1 MIQTFKIPAW
11 ANKTKTACAAA
22 ALAVSGAMSPALA
35 EDFDLEALIAAAKA
49 EGPITIYASTGKI
62 KKAAKAFTAK
72 YGIEAEGSKVKGA
85 AQIDLVVR
93 EAQSGNTV
101 GDVIISSDAGATLAQ
116 LLGSNM
122 VSSWTPPD
130 LAGDI
135 DDLSKDP
142 LVVWRDPSV
151 WSFNSETTDVCPV
164 SNIWEL
170 TGEDWNRRVAMP
182 DPLHKP
188 SIPDW
193 FNQMEM
199 HFDADVAVAYK
210 AHFGTDLDTSSKSA
224 TAQWVE
230 AIAKNAPLLTTSD
243 SDVAEA
249 IGTPGQAEPF
259 FGILSSAKYRDTVD
273 GGLSMSICQD
283 IQPYMGFYKPGFGL
297 ISNGTKSPN
306 AAKLFLHFMM
316 TEDGVGP
323 MIRDGKMSGNGAI
336 AAHPE
341 EPSGVVQLR
350 DRLTPH
356 VAETG
361 AVDYDMRQDWQ
372 DLWRISYN
380 R

>member
-1 MIQTFKIPAW
+1 MTLSIKIPSW
-11 ANKTKTACAAA
+11 ASKAKATCAAA
-22 ALAVSGAMSPALA
+22 ALVVGGAMSPAMA
-35 EDFDLEALIAAAKA
+35 EDFDLEALIAAAKS

-62 KKAAKAFTAK
+62 KKAAKAFTEM
-72 YGIEAEGSKVKGA
+72 YGIEAVGSKVKGA

-116 LLGSNM
+116 LLGSDM

-135 DDLSKDP
+135 DELSQDP

-151 WSFNSETTDVCPV
+151 WSFNSENTEVCPV

-170 TGEDWNRRVAMP
+170 TGDDWNRRVAMP

-199 HFDADVAVAYK
+199 HFDDDVAAAYK
-210 AHFGTDLDTSSKSA
+210 AHFGSDLDTSSKSA

-230 AIAKNAPLLTTSD
+230 ALAGNAPLLTD
-243 SDVAEA
+243 SDGDVADA
-249 IGTPGQAEPF
+249 VGTPGQAEPF
-259 FGILSSAKYRDTVD
+259 FGIMSSAKYRDTVD
-273 GGLSMSICQD
+273 GGLTMSICQD

-316 TEDGVGP
+316 TEAGVGP
-323 MIRDGKMSGNGAI
+323 MVRDGKMSGNGAI
-336 AAHPE
+336 APHPE

-361 AVDYDMRQDWQ
+361 ADDFDMRQDWQ
-372 DLWRISYN
+372 DLWRISYS